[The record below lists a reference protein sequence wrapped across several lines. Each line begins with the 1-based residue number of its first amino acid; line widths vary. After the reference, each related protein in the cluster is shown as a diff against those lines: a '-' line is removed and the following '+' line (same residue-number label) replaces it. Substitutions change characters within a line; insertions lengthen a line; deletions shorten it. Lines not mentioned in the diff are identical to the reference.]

1 VTAATLQIFERGRQV
16 LEESS
21 MLSRQFE
28 ELTLRRQLVELIHEL
43 QEKQIELV
51 IQSRGLRGG

>member
-1 VTAATLQIFERGRQV
+1 
-16 LEESS
+16 
-21 MLSRQFE
+21 MLTREFE

-51 IQSRGLRGG
+51 IQSRGLRSR